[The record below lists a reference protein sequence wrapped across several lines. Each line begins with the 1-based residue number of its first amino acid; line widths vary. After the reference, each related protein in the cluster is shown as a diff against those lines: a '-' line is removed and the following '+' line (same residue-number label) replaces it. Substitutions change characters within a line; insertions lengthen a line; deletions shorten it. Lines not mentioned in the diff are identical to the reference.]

1 MRKTVIWKATA
12 IAVVIALVLA
22 TLPTVSVFA
31 ANESNKN
38 IEKRWDAAVSA
49 FDRQVMAHHSAHKI
63 AENFLATVNKAVKAS
78 EKAEVER
85 HLAVCNTT
93 LYSAQAVVTA
103 HRGFDA
109 NGKVMDRA
117 LAIASI
123 KLLNKYVQQH
133 AASIKNIKEHS
144 R

>member
-1 MRKTVIWKATA
+1 MKKTVIWKATV
-12 IAVVIALVLA
+12 IAVVLALMLA

-31 ANESNKN
+31 ANDSNKN
-38 IEKRWDAAVSA
+38 IEKKWDAAVSA
-49 FDRQVMAHHSAHKI
+49 YERQAMNHKSAH
-63 AENFLATVNKAVKAS
+63 NLADNILKTAKNIKAS

-85 HLAVCNTT
+85 HLATCNTA

-109 NGKVMDRA
+109 NGKVLDRA
-117 LAIASI
+117 LAIESI

-133 AASIKNIKEHS
+133 AAAVKNIKEHA